1 MSVMVNVALVGFSA
15 FERSAMASYFRLAVN
30 RQPRYKLVEGLDEAL
45 LVIVDGDSGPALKR
59 LYVAKRG
66 AQALAIGGMRPPG
79 VAMHQKRPI
88 DPLHVL
94 RDLDALSAAIL
105 AGDRGFDTT
114 EPAAFRAL
122 MEPLPV
128 PEAVEWTQALDGG
141 ADAARPGGLDIDL
154 EELQTEAGA
163 LDALETAS
171 DDWMRQPADEPAER
185 AVPAPAA
192 APKAR
197 AQPPADAAVPVLR
210 QEWRPLGQGSA
221 ALPLVQFKAPQPF
234 PPGST
239 AMPAKPTVA
248 APAGTGSGRPRRRR
262 RGNEAGLKAVGR
274 HALLVDSDEVAALA
288 FESQLSRFGLHT
300 AVAHSADAALREAV
314 EGGFDFVFVELAL
327 DGRDDGID
335 LCRQFKQRA
344 RPAGEVGPL
353 LVLLTSGATQTQRV
367 RATMAGVDAF
377 LARPVVES
385 ALHGLLAAHGLKPLS
400 A

>member
-30 RQPRYKLVEGLDEAL
+30 RQPRYRLVEALDDAL

-122 MEPLPV
+122 MEPLPL
-128 PEAVEWTQALDGG
+128 PEAVGSTDAPGG
-141 ADAARPGGLDIDL
+141 AAHAARNGDLDIDL

-163 LDALETAS
+163 LDALETAP
-171 DDWMRQPADEPAER
+171 DRWPRPPADDLAELS
-185 AVPAPAA
+185 APAPAN
-192 APKAR
+192 APQAKP
-197 AQPPADAAVPVLR
+197 QLPAGAAVPVLR
-210 QEWRPLGQGSA
+210 EEWRPLGQGPAAVPVPQPRTLQPSTTGSTSVPASA
-221 ALPLVQFKAPQPF
+221 AA
-234 PPGST
+234 
-239 AMPAKPTVA
+239 A
-248 APAGTGSGRPRRRR
+248 APAGLGSGRTRRRR
-262 RGNEAGLKAVGR
+262 RGNEAGMKAVGR
-274 HALLVDSDEVAALA
+274 HALLVDCDEVAALA

-314 EGGFDFVFVELAL
+314 DGGFDFVFVELAL
-327 DGRDDGID
+327 AGRDDGID

-353 LVLLTSGATQTQRV
+353 LVLLAHGATQTQRV
-367 RATMAGVDAF
+367 RATMAGADAF
-377 LARPVVES
+377 LARPVVEP
-385 ALHGLLAAHGLKPLS
+385 ALQVLLAAHGLKPLS